1 MPDQKSL
8 QEQAEEALNTVK
20 KVGGETYD
28 AFKNSNAGKEV
39 FGEDGK
45 LGQDDAE
52 RLKND
57 AGAAMDKAKT
67 SIFGEDGKFGD
78 DDKQRLK
85 QQAEDLGT
93 KAKDALNSF
102 LNNKEEK

>member
-28 AFKNSNAGKEV
+28 AFKNSSAGKEV

-45 LGQDDAE
+45 LDQDDAE

-57 AGAAMDKAKT
+57 AGAAMGKAKT
-67 SIFGEDGKFGD
+67 AVLGDDGKFGD

-85 QQAEDLGT
+85 QQAEELGS
-93 KAKDALNSF
+93 KAKNALNSF
-102 LNNKEEK
+102 LSSKDQK

>member
-1 MPDQKSL
+1 MPDKKSL
-8 QEQAEEALNTVK
+8 QEQAKEALSAVK
-20 KVGGETYD
+20 KVSGETYD
-28 AFKNSNAGKEV
+28 AFKSSSAGKEV

-57 AGAAMDKAKT
+57 AGAAMGKAKT
-67 SIFGEDGKFGD
+67 SLLGEDGKFGD

-85 QQAEDLGT
+85 QQAEDLGNQV
-93 KAKDALNSF
+93 KNSLNSF
-102 LNNKEEK
+102 LNTKDQK